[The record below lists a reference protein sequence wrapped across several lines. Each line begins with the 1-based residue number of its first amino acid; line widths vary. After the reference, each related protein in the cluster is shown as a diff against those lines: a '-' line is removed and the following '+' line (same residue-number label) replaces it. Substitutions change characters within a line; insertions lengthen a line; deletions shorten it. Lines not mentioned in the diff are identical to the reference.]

1 MFKQRPYDRDG
12 EGTRSDAAKAAR
24 IRNFR
29 IFRLRGIHSQLGVL
43 TGKRRERAMKII
55 DEELKAMGAETESA
69 RKAERDREYGF

>member
-1 MFKQRPYDRDG
+1 MFKPRPYDPSRKD
-12 EGTRSDAAKAAR
+12 TQSDAAKAAT